1 MAELIHELTSHITS
15 LDGIAY
21 HVWVLGE
28 RQADG
33 SWQGWIEFH
42 PPGSPGILTTRR
54 LTTQVSRSALY
65 YWAGRLEVEY
75 FEHALRR
82 AAPAAGATGAAGGQ
96 QEYGATDTF
105 SSSRIPPGARSG
117 Y

>member
-42 PPGSPGILTTRR
+42 PPGSPGILATKR

-75 FEHALRR
+75 FENALRR
-82 AAPAAGATGAAGGQ
+82 AAPAAGAAGGPQDYGAADG
-96 QEYGATDTF
+96 F
-105 SSSRIPPGARSG
+105 WSSRRPPDARSD

>member
-1 MAELIHELTSHITS
+1 MAELIHELTSHLTS

-42 PPGSPGILTTRR
+42 PPGSAGVLTTER
-54 LTTQVSRSALY
+54 LTTQVSRGALY
-65 YWAGRLEVEY
+65 YWAGRLEVGY
-75 FEHALRR
+75 FENALRR
-82 AAPAAGATGAAGGQ
+82 AAPAQLDYAPAP
-96 QEYGATDTF
+96 EERSDPTDT
-105 SSSRIPPGARSG
+105 SSSTRTRSHARSG

>member
-1 MAELIHELTSHITS
+1 MAELIHELTSHLTS

-42 PPGSPGILTTRR
+42 PPGSPGILTTER
-54 LTTQVSRSALY
+54 LTTQVSRGALY
-65 YWAGRLEVEY
+65 YWAGRLSVEY
-75 FEHALRR
+75 FENALRR
-82 AAPAAGATGAAGGQ
+82 AAPARADYSPTPA
-96 QEYGATDTF
+96 ERRDPTDT
-105 SSSRIPPGARSG
+105 SSSTRTPSHARSG
-117 Y
+117 C

>member
-42 PPGSPGILTTRR
+42 PPGSPGILATRR

-65 YWAGRLEVEY
+65 YWAGRLEVAY

-82 AAPAAGATGAAGGQ
+82 AAPAAGGQ
-96 QEYGATDTF
+96 QDYGATDAF
-105 SSSRIPPGARSG
+105 SSSRRPDFRFFESG
-117 Y
+117 P

>member
-1 MAELIHELTSHITS
+1 MAEVLVAFDNPIVDTTGSYRARAVGRLAD
-15 LDGIAY
+15 DGM
-21 HVWVLGE
+21 
-28 RQADG
+28 
-33 SWQGWIEFH
+33 WQGWIEFH

-75 FEHALRR
+75 FEHELRR
-82 AAPAAGATGAAGGQ
+82 ATPAAGGQ

-105 SSSRIPPGARSG
+105 SSSRTPPGARSG

>member
-1 MAELIHELTSHITS
+1 MAELIHELTSHLTS

-42 PPGSPGILTTRR
+42 PPGSAGVLATRR
-54 LTTQVSRSALY
+54 LTTQVSRGALY
-65 YWAGRLEVEY
+65 YWAGRLEEAY
-75 FEHALRR
+75 FENALLRATPARFDNPPPPEERR
-82 AAPAAGATGAAGGQ
+82 R
-96 QEYGATDTF
+96 ATDTS
-105 SSSRIPPGARSG
+105 SSSRKPPDARSDC
-117 Y
+117 

>member
-1 MAELIHELTSHITS
+1 MAELIHELTSHLTS
-15 LDGIAY
+15 MDGIAY

-33 SWQGWIEFH
+33 SWHGWIEFH
-42 PPGSPGILTTRR
+42 PPGSAGVLTTER
-54 LTTQVSRSALY
+54 LTKQVSRGALY

-75 FEHALRR
+75 FENALRR
-82 AAPAAGATGAAGGQ
+82 AAPVQLDYAPTPP
-96 QEYGATDTF
+96 EPTDSTDT
-105 SSSRIPPGARSG
+105 SSSTRTRSHARPG

>member
-1 MAELIHELTSHITS
+1 MPELIHELTSHLTS

-42 PPGSPGILTTRR
+42 PPGSAGVLTTER
-54 LTTQVSRSALY
+54 LTTQLSRGALY
-65 YWAGRLEVEY
+65 YWAGRLESEY
-75 FEHALRR
+75 FENALLR
-82 AAPAAGATGAAGGQ
+82 AAPIRYDYVPLPAEARTPI
-96 QEYGATDTF
+96 DT
-105 SSSRIPPGARSG
+105 SSSTRTPPRARSG